1 MIKLALGTAQFGLPY
16 GINNQYGIPKDDE
29 LYKIFLL
36 AKQFGISVLD
46 SAQAYGNAEERIG
59 ELSNNRFQVITKFR
73 NLESPFSLH
82 KELKESLTKLRSAS
96 VYGYMAHDSNLLIDN
111 PTWWEVLKE
120 AKLKG
125 LVKKIGYSLYSV
137 NQLESLLLK
146 QMIPDIIQF
155 PFNVLDRRFEPYLPE
170 LFAMGVEIHTR
181 SVYLQ
186 GLLHMDANKLSSN
199 LKKLKPYLMQIKEIA
214 SKDGFTASQLCL
226 GFALQNPFI
235 NKVVIGIDNSKQL
248 IENITFY
255 QNSKLPGVMVNELN
269 SIDVK
274 EKKLLN
280 PANWN

>member
-1 MIKLALGTAQFGLPY
+1 
-16 GINNQYGIPKDDE
+16 
-29 LYKIFLL
+29 L

-59 ELSNNRFQVITKFR
+59 ELSNNRFQIITKFR

-170 LFAMGVEIHTR
+170 LFSMGVEIHTR

-255 QNSKLPGVMVNELN
+255 QNSKLPGVVVNELN